1 MTDNQKNIV
10 GAILLNMSANTVPI
24 TEDMISKLVDMNDNM
39 NSMMYGTPKLTTEER
54 DEVIAALH
62 AALFVRIDRGHFVK
76 EKDHTPWYMAAK
88 AENGSK
94 FWDRYRLYLLKEKHW
109 NGDTINELDKTTDE
123 IMDLLRN
130 PEQLDG
136 PPIRR
141 GLCIGDVQ
149 SGKTS
154 SYIGLINK
162 AADAHYRVIILLTGT
177 IEKLRRQTQ
186 QRIDEGFI
194 GLDSYAFTL
203 EKGRVQVGVGA
214 IDPTTSGWAV
224 TSTTSDFNAAT
235 AKKVVGQLSNISAPV
250 IFVLKKNKSV
260 LEKLEHWLRFYNINP
275 VTKKIDLPM
284 LLIDDEADNASVN
297 TKADDV
303 TAINKG
309 IRKLLALFDRANYVG
324 FTATPYANVFI
335 DPDSEEEM
343 LNHDLFP
350 RDFIYALEAPDSYI
364 GARSIF
370 GEDAP
375 YGYMLESNDDCEH
388 ALPIIHKK
396 EDAMQFIP
404 ESLKEALAAFFIANA
419 VRDLRGDKKTH
430 RTMMINVSR
439 FIAVQNQITKII
451 DSYVRDWQRE
461 IRNYYLTGEEAL
473 RYESFSYIK
482 KVYEKHFKHFASDP
496 NFAKLKHF
504 SWEQIQEVLY
514 PAISRIVVRTIN
526 GGNAPKNLDY
536 ENYEKAPDDIGL
548 RLIAVGGLSLS
559 RGLTLEGLCT
569 SYFYRNSSMY
579 DTLMQMGRWFGYRNN
594 YQDLCKIWMPEL
606 SMAWYSYISAATDEL
621 RAEVKRMQNEDMT
634 PTDFG
639 LAVRSDIQGLL
650 VTARNKMRSAK
661 DYETVV
667 NFSGEVVETKY
678 VHSAVDVLRRNYAQ
692 SSTFLTELQKNYPVH
707 QGASE
712 LAVKH
717 PQILGVKKEAIL
729 DFLQGFAAHTMNT
742 ATGFDIQNML
752 DMFREDES
760 GIFDTWDIL
769 IAGGTTTNNPAIDFS
784 GLNIHPVVRGF
795 AYRKDTKSLQM
806 SGKNSR
812 LGSKDLAKGGL
823 THDQVETMEAGHGEG
838 GKSFSESFYFKS
850 GHKRNPL
857 LVIYPV
863 KLAPPKDGEEAEQ
876 KASKQK
882 IINDVDFPVIGLSI
896 GVPAIKGMERI
907 RLKYK
912 VNKQKWL
919 EIFGADNADDFDEI
933 DDTIPED

>member
-1 MTDNQKNIV
+1 MTDNQKNII
-10 GAILLNMSANTVPI
+10 GSILMNMSNNTQPI
-24 TEDMISKLVDMNDNM
+24 TEEMIEKLVDMNDSM
-39 NSMMYGTPKLTTEER
+39 NAMMYGTPPLTPEER
-54 DEVIAALH
+54 TQVIAELH
-62 AALFVRIDRGHFVK
+62 AKLFIRIDRGHFVK
-76 EKDHTPWYMAAK
+76 EKDHNPWYMAAK
-88 AENGSK
+88 AELPSK

-109 NGDTINELDKTTDE
+109 NGDTVNELDKTTDE
-123 IMDLLRN
+123 VMDLLGN
-130 PEQLDG
+130 PGQSEG
-136 PPIRR
+136 FMRR

-154 SYIGLINK
+154 TYIGLINK
-162 AADAHYRVIILLTGT
+162 AADANYRVIILLTGT

-203 EKGRVQVGVGA
+203 ERDNVKVGVGA
-214 IDPTTSGWAV
+214 IDESTSGWAV

-235 AKKVVGQLSNISAPV
+235 AKKVVGQLANISAPV

-260 LEKLEHWLRFYNINP
+260 LEKLEHWLRFYNANKT
-275 VTKKIDLPM
+275 TKKIDLPM
-284 LLIDDEADNASVN
+284 LLVDDEADNASVN

-309 IRKLLALFDRANYVG
+309 IRKLLALFEKANYVG

-343 LNHDLFP
+343 LKHDLFP
-350 RDFIYALEAPDSYI
+350 RDFIYALEAPSNYI
-364 GARSIF
+364 GARTIF

-375 YGYMLESNDDCEH
+375 YGYMLESNDDCEK
-388 ALPIIHKK
+388 ALPIVHKK
-396 EDAMQFIP
+396 EDTLQFIP

-419 VRDLRGDKKTH
+419 VRDLRGDTRSH
-430 RTMMINVSR
+430 RTMMINISR
-439 FIAVQNQITKII
+439 FIAVQNQVTKVV
-451 DSYVRDWQRE
+451 DGYVRDWKRE
-461 IRNYYLTGEEAL
+461 IHNYYLTGEEAL
-473 RYESFSYIK
+473 QYESFSFIK
-482 KVYEKHFKHFASDP
+482 KVFDKYFKHFADNPAFS
-496 NFAKLKHF
+496 KLKHF
-504 SWEQIQEVLY
+504 TWEQIQEVLY
-514 PAISRIVVRTIN
+514 PAISRIEVRTIN

-536 ENYEKAPDDIGL
+536 EHYEVAPDDIGL

-579 DTLMQMGRWFGYRNN
+579 DTLMQMGRWFGYRGN
-594 YQDLCKIWMPEL
+594 YQDMCKIWMPEL

-621 RAEVKRMQNEDMT
+621 RAEVHRMQNENMT
-634 PTDFG
+634 PKDFG

-650 VTARNKMRSAK
+650 VTARNKMRSAR

-678 VHSAVDVLRRNYAQ
+678 VHSTRDVLLRNYEETETFLLQLQDTYPIRRNDP
-692 SSTFLTELQKNYPVH
+692 S
-707 QGASE
+707 

-717 PQILGVKKEAIL
+717 PQILNVKKEAVL
-729 DFLQGFAAHTMNT
+729 EYLRGFSAHTMNSS
-742 ATGFDIQNML
+742 TGFVIHEL
-752 DMFREDES
+752 IDMFAGDES
-760 GIFDTWDIL
+760 GVFDEWDIL
-769 IAGGTTTNNPAIDFS
+769 VAGGATSNPEISLA
-784 GLNIHPVVRGF
+784 GMKIHPVKRNF

-823 THDQVETMEAGHGEG
+823 TTDQAADMEAGHGG
-838 GKSFSESFYFKS
+838 NGKSFSESFYFKS
-850 GHKRNPL
+850 GHKRHPL

-863 KLAPPKDGEEAEQ
+863 VLSYTPKEGEAPDQIKVKEA
-876 KASKQK
+876 
-882 IINDVDFPVIGLSI
+882 IVRDIDFPVIGLSI
-896 GVPAIKGMERI
+896 GIPLIDGMQRI

-919 EIFGADNADDFDEI
+919 EIFGADNADDFDEV
-933 DDTIPED
+933 DETIPED

>member
-1 MTDNQKNIV
+1 
-10 GAILLNMSANTVPI
+10 
-24 TEDMISKLVDMNDNM
+24 
-39 NSMMYGTPKLTTEER
+39 
-54 DEVIAALH
+54 
-62 AALFVRIDRGHFVK
+62 
-76 EKDHTPWYMAAK
+76 
-88 AENGSK
+88 
-94 FWDRYRLYLLKEKHW
+94 
-109 NGDTINELDKTTDE
+109 
-123 IMDLLRN
+123 MDLLGN
-130 PEQLDG
+130 PDQGDG
-136 PPIRR
+136 FMRR

-154 SYIGLINK
+154 TYIGLINK
-162 AADAHYRVIILLTGT
+162 AADAHYRVAILLTGT

-194 GLDSYAFTL
+194 GLDSYAFAL

-214 IDPTTSGWAV
+214 IDATTSGWAV
-224 TSTTSDFNAAT
+224 TSISSDFNAAT

-275 VTKKIDLPM
+275 VTKKIDLPL

-297 TKADDV
+297 TRTDDV

-324 FTATPYANVFI
+324 FAATPYAYVFI

-343 LNHDLFP
+343 LKHDLFP
-350 RDFIYALEAPDSYI
+350 RNFIYALEAPDSYI

-375 YGYMLESNDDCEH
+375 YGYILESNDDCEY
-388 ALPIIHKK
+388 ALPIVHKK
-396 EDAMQFIP
+396 EDTLQFIP

-430 RTMMINVSR
+430 RTMMINISR
-439 FIAVQNQITKII
+439 FIAVQNQITKVV
-451 DSYVRDWQRE
+451 DSCVRDWKRE
-461 IRNYYLTGEEAL
+461 IRNYYLTGNEAL
-473 RYESFSYIK
+473 QYDSFSFIK
-482 KVYEKHFKHFASDP
+482 KVYDKYFKQFASNP
-496 NFAKLKHF
+496 EYAKLKHF
-504 SWEQIQEVLY
+504 TWEQIQEVLY
-514 PAISRIVVRTIN
+514 PAIARIEVRTIN
-526 GGNAPKNLDY
+526 GGNAPKNLNY
-536 ENYEKAPDDIGL
+536 ERYEKAPDDIGL

-559 RGLTLEGLCT
+559 RGFTLEDLCT

-621 RAEVKRMQNEDMT
+621 RDEVKRMQNEGMT

-639 LAVRSDIQGLL
+639 LAVCSDIQGLL

-661 DYETVV
+661 DYETTV

-678 VHSAVDVLRRNYAQ
+678 VHSTVDILRRNNEVTSA
-692 SSTFLTELQKNYPVH
+692 FLLDLQKTYPVH
-707 QGASE
+707 QGPSE

-717 PQILGVKKEAIL
+717 PQILGVKKESVIE
-729 DFLQGFAAHTMNT
+729 FLRSFSAHTMNA
-742 ATGFDIQNML
+742 ATGFDVQNLL
-752 DMFREDES
+752 DMFQEDET
-760 GIFDTWDIL
+760 GIFDFWDIL
-769 IAGGTTTNNPAIDFS
+769 IAGGRTKDNPAIPFA
-784 GLNIHPVVRGF
+784 GMNVHPVMRGF

-806 SGKNSR
+806 SGKNSQ

-823 THDQVETMEAGHGEG
+823 THTLVEEMENSHSGSV
-838 GKSFSESFYFKS
+838 KSFSESFYFKF
-850 GHKRNPL
+850 GFKRNPL

-863 KLAPPKDGEEAEQ
+863 KLAPPNGSEDDNQ
-876 KASKQK
+876 KKSKQD
-882 IINDVDFPVIGLSI
+882 IIDAVDFPVVDLSVGI
-896 GVPAIKGMERI
+896 PAIKGMERI
-907 RLKYK
+907 RMKYK

-919 EIFGADNADDFDEI
+919 EVFGADNADDFDEI
-933 DDTIPED
+933 DETIPED

>member
-1 MTDNQKNIV
+1 MTDNQKNII
-10 GAILLNMSANTVPI
+10 GTILLNMSASTLPV
-24 TEDMISKLVDMNDNM
+24 TEEMIANLVDMNDNM
-39 NSMMYGTPKLTTEER
+39 NTMMYGTPKMTPEER
-54 DEVIAALH
+54 KEVINALH

-76 EKDHTPWYMAAK
+76 ENDHMPWYMAAK
-88 AENGSK
+88 AENTSK

-123 IMDLLRN
+123 IMDLLGN
-130 PEQLDG
+130 PDQSDG
-136 PPIRR
+136 FMRR

-154 SYIGLINK
+154 TYIGLINK

-214 IDPTTSGWAV
+214 IDATTSGWAV
-224 TSTTSDFNAAT
+224 TSTSSDFNAAT

-297 TKADDV
+297 TRTDDV

-343 LNHDLFP
+343 LKHDLFP

-375 YGYMLESNDDCEH
+375 YGYMLESNDDCEY
-388 ALPIIHKK
+388 ALPIVHKK
-396 EDAMQFIP
+396 EDALQFIP

-430 RTMMINVSR
+430 RTMMINISR
-439 FIAVQNQITKII
+439 FIAVQNQITKVV
-451 DSYVRDWQRE
+451 DSVVRDWKRE
-461 IRNYYLTGEEAL
+461 IRNYYLTGNEAL
-473 RYESFSYIK
+473 QYDSFSFIK
-482 KVYEKHFKHFASDP
+482 KVYDKYFKQFASNP
-496 NFAKLKHF
+496 EYAKLKHF
-504 SWEQIQEVLY
+504 TWEQIQEVLY
-514 PAISRIVVRTIN
+514 PAISRIEVRTIN

-536 ENYEKAPDDIGL
+536 ERYEKAPDDIGL

-621 RAEVKRMQNEDMT
+621 RDEVKRMQNEGMT

-661 DYETVV
+661 DYETTV

-678 VHSAVDVLRRNYAQ
+678 VHSTVDILRRNNEVTSA
-692 SSTFLTELQKNYPVH
+692 FLLDLQKTYPVH
-707 QGASE
+707 QGPSE

-717 PQILGVKKEAIL
+717 PQILDVKKDSVI
-729 DFLQGFAAHTMNT
+729 DFLRSFSAHTMNT
-742 ATGFDIQNML
+742 ATGFDVQNLL
-752 DMFREDES
+752 DMFQEDET
-760 GIFDTWDIL
+760 GIFDSWDIM
-769 IAGGTTTNNPAIDFS
+769 IAGGRTKDNPAIPFA
-784 GLNIHPVVRGF
+784 GLNVHPVMRGF

-823 THDQVETMEAGHGEG
+823 THTQVEEMENSHSGS

-850 GHKRNPL
+850 GLKRNPL

-863 KLAPPKDGEEAEQ
+863 KLTSPNDHEGNDQ
-876 KASKQK
+876 KNAKQD
-882 IINDVDFPVIGLSI
+882 IIDAVDFPVVGLSVGI
-896 GVPAIKGMERI
+896 PAIKGMERI
-907 RLKYK
+907 RMKYK

-919 EIFGADNADDFDEI
+919 EVFSTDNADDFNEI
-933 DDTIPED
+933 DETILED

>member
-1 MTDNQKNIV
+1 MTDNQKNII
-10 GAILLNMSANTVPI
+10 GTILLNMSASMLPV
-24 TEDMISKLVDMNDNM
+24 TEEMISNLVDMNDNM
-39 NSMMYGTPKLTTEER
+39 NTMMYGTPKMTPEER
-54 DEVIAALH
+54 EEVINALH
-62 AALFVRIDRGHFVK
+62 AHLFVRIDRGHFVK
-76 EKDHTPWYMAAK
+76 ENDHTPWYMAAK
-88 AENGSK
+88 AENTPK

-123 IMDLLRN
+123 IMDLLGN
-130 PEQLDG
+130 PDQVDG
-136 PPIRR
+136 FMRR

-154 SYIGLINK
+154 TYIGLINK

-214 IDPTTSGWAV
+214 IDATTSGWAV
-224 TSTTSDFNAAT
+224 TSTSSDFNAAT

-343 LNHDLFP
+343 LKHDLFP

-375 YGYMLESNDDCEH
+375 YGYMLESNDDCEY
-388 ALPIIHKK
+388 ALPIVHKK
-396 EDAMQFIP
+396 EDALQFIP

-430 RTMMINVSR
+430 RTMMINISR
-439 FIAVQNQITKII
+439 FIAVQNQITKVV
-451 DSYVRDWQRE
+451 DSCVRDWKRE
-461 IRNYYLTGEEAL
+461 IRNYYLTGNEAL
-473 RYESFSYIK
+473 QYDSFSFIK
-482 KVYEKHFKHFASDP
+482 KVYDKHFKQFASDP
-496 NFAKLKHF
+496 EFAKLKHF
-504 SWEQIQEVLY
+504 TWEQIQEVLY
-514 PAISRIVVRTIN
+514 PAISRIEVRTIN

-536 ENYEKAPDDIGL
+536 ERYEKAPDDIGL

-606 SMAWYSYISAATDEL
+606 SMAWYSYISTATDEL

-678 VHSAVDVLRRNYAQ
+678 VHSTVDILRRNHEAA
-692 SSTFLTELQKNYPVH
+692 STFLLDLQKTYPVR
-707 QGASE
+707 QGPSE

-717 PQILGVKKEAIL
+717 PQILGVKKETVM
-729 DFLQGFAAHTMNT
+729 DFLRGFAAHTMNT

-752 DMFREDES
+752 DMFQEDETC
-760 GIFDTWDIL
+760 IFDTWDIL
-769 IAGGTTTNNPAIDFS
+769 IAGGTTKDNPAVPFA
-784 GLNIHPVVRGF
+784 GLSIHPVVRGF

-823 THDQVETMEAGHGEG
+823 LHTQVEEMEAGHGG
-838 GKSFSESFYFKS
+838 KGKSFSEGFYFKS
-850 GHKRNPL
+850 GIKRNPL

-863 KLAPPKDGEEAEQ
+863 KLASPKDSEDAEQ
-876 KASKQK
+876 KKAKQD
-882 IINDVDFPVIGLSI
+882 IIDAVDFPVVGLSI

>member
-1 MTDNQKNIV
+1 MTDNQKNII
-10 GAILLNMSANTVPI
+10 GTILLNMSASTLPV
-24 TEDMISKLVDMNDNM
+24 TEEMISNLVDMNDNM
-39 NSMMYGTPKLTTEER
+39 NTMMYGTPKMTPEER
-54 DEVIAALH
+54 EEVINELH

-76 EKDHTPWYMAAK
+76 ENDHTPWYMAAK
-88 AENGSK
+88 AENTSK

-123 IMDLLRN
+123 IMDLLGN
-130 PEQLDG
+130 PDQADG
-136 PPIRR
+136 FMRR

-154 SYIGLINK
+154 TYIGLINK

-214 IDPTTSGWAV
+214 IDATTSGWAV
-224 TSTTSDFNAAT
+224 TSTSSDFNAAT

-343 LNHDLFP
+343 LKHDLFP

-370 GEDAP
+370 GEDAR
-375 YGYMLESNDDCEH
+375 YGYMLESNDDCEY
-388 ALPIIHKK
+388 ALPIAHKK
-396 EDAMQFIP
+396 EDALQFIP

-419 VRDLRGDKKTH
+419 VRDLRGDKKSH
-430 RTMMINVSR
+430 RTMMINISR
-439 FIAVQNQITKII
+439 FIAVQNQITKVV
-451 DSYVRDWQRE
+451 DSCVRDWKRE

-473 RYESFSYIK
+473 QYDSFSFIK
-482 KVYEKHFKHFASDP
+482 KVYDKYFKQFASDP

-504 SWEQIQEVLY
+504 TWEQIQEVLY
-514 PAISRIVVRTIN
+514 PAISRIEVRTIN

-536 ENYEKAPDDIGL
+536 ERYEKAPDDIGL
-548 RLIAVGGLSLS
+548 RLIAIGGLSLS

-606 SMAWYSYISAATDEL
+606 SMAWYSYISTATDEL

-678 VHSAVDVLRRNYAQ
+678 VHSTVDILRRNYEVT
-692 SSTFLTELQKNYPVH
+692 STFLLDLQNTYPVR
-707 QGASE
+707 QGTSE

-717 PQILGVKKEAIL
+717 PQILGVKKEAVM
-729 DFLQGFAAHTMNT
+729 DFLRGFAAHTMNT
-742 ATGFDIQNML
+742 ATGFDIQNLL
-752 DMFREDES
+752 DMFSEDET

-769 IAGGTTTNNPAIDFS
+769 IAGGTTKNNPVIPFA
-784 GLNIHPVVRGF
+784 GLNVHPVVRSF

-823 THDQVETMEAGHGEG
+823 LQTQVEEMEAGHDGS
-838 GKSFSESFYFKS
+838 GKSFSENFYFKS
-850 GHKRNPL
+850 GFKRNPL

-863 KLAPPKDGEEAEQ
+863 KLAPPRDNEDAEQ
-876 KASKQK
+876 KKAKQD
-882 IINDVDFPVIGLSI
+882 IVDAVDFPVVGLSI
-896 GVPAIKGMERI
+896 GVPAIRGMERI

-919 EIFGADNADDFDEI
+919 EIFGADSADDFDEI
-933 DDTIPED
+933 DETIPED

>member
-1 MTDNQKNIV
+1 MTDNQKNII
-10 GAILLNMSANTVPI
+10 GTILLNMSASTVPV
-24 TEDMISKLVDMNDNM
+24 TEEMISNLVDMNDNM
-39 NSMMYGTPKLTTEER
+39 NTMMYGTPKLTSEER
-54 DEVIAALH
+54 DEIIAALH

-76 EKDHTPWYMAAK
+76 ENDHTPWYMAAK
-88 AENGSK
+88 AESASK

-109 NGDTINELDKTTDE
+109 NGDTISELDKTTDE

-130 PEQLDG
+130 PAQVDG
-136 PPIRR
+136 QEVRR

-154 SYIGLINK
+154 TYIGLINK
-162 AADAHYRVIILLTGT
+162 AADVNYRVIILLTGT

-224 TSTTSDFNAAT
+224 TSTSSDFNAAT

-260 LEKLEHWLRFYNINP
+260 LEKLERWLRFYNINP

-297 TKADDV
+297 TKAEDV

-309 IRKLLALFDRANYVG
+309 IRKLLALFNRANYVG

-343 LNHDLFP
+343 LKHDLFP
-350 RDFIYALEAPDSYI
+350 RDFIYALEAPDNYI

-375 YGYMLESNDDCEH
+375 YGYMLESNDDCEY
-388 ALPIIHKK
+388 ALPIIHQK
-396 EDAMQFIP
+396 EDVLQHIP
-404 ESLKEALAAFFIANA
+404 ETLKEALAAFFIANA
-419 VRDLRGDKKTH
+419 VRDLRGDTRSH
-430 RTMMINVSR
+430 RTMMINISR
-439 FIAVQNQITKII
+439 FIAVQNQITKVV
-451 DSYVRDWQRE
+451 DAYVRDWKRE
-461 IRNYYLTGEEAL
+461 IRNYYLTGTEAL
-473 RYESFSYIK
+473 QYESFMFIK
-482 KVYEKHFKHFASDP
+482 GVYDKHFKPFASNP
-496 NFAKLKHF
+496 NFSKLKHF
-504 SWEQIQEVLY
+504 TWEQIQEVLY
-514 PAISRIVVRTIN
+514 PAISRIEVRTIN

-536 ENYEKAPDDIGL
+536 ERYEKAPDDIGL

-606 SMAWYSYISAATDEL
+606 SMAWYSYISTATDEL

-678 VHSAVDVLRRNYAQ
+678 VHSTVDVLRRNYQ
-692 SSTFLTELQKNYPVH
+692 ETEEFLLDLQKTHVVQRGP
-707 QGASE
+707 SE

-717 PQILGVKKEAIL
+717 PQILGVNKDNIMN
-729 DFLQGFAAHTMNT
+729 FLQGFSAHTMNT
-742 ATGFDIQNML
+742 ATGFDVQNLL
-752 DMFREDES
+752 DMFHEDET
-760 GIFDTWDIL
+760 GIFDTWDVL
-769 IAGGTTTNNPAIDFS
+769 IAGGTTTNNPAVPFA
-784 GLNIHPVVRGF
+784 GLDIHPVVRGF

-823 THDQVETMEAGHGEG
+823 THSQVKEMEAGHGG
-838 GKSFSESFYFKS
+838 SGKSFSESFYFKS
-850 GHKRNPL
+850 GCERNPL

-863 KLAPPKDGEEAEQ
+863 KLALPKDNEEEEQ
-876 KASKQK
+876 KKAKRE
-882 IINDVDFPVIGLSI
+882 IIDTIDFPVIGLSI
-896 GVPAIKGMERI
+896 GIPAIKGMEHI

-933 DDTIPED
+933 DETIPED

>member
-1 MTDNQKNIV
+1 MTDNQKNII
-10 GAILLNMSANTVPI
+10 GTILLNMSANTLPV
-24 TEDMISKLVDMNDNM
+24 TEEMIANLVDMNDNM
-39 NSMMYGTPKLTTEER
+39 NTMMYGTPKMTPEER
-54 DEVIAALH
+54 NEVINALH

-76 EKDHTPWYMAAK
+76 ENDHMPWYMAAK
-88 AENGSK
+88 AENTSK

-123 IMDLLRN
+123 IMDLLGN
-130 PEQLDG
+130 PNQGDG
-136 PPIRR
+136 FMRR

-154 SYIGLINK
+154 TYIGLINK

-214 IDPTTSGWAV
+214 IDATTSGWAV
-224 TSTTSDFNAAT
+224 TSTSSDFNAAT

-275 VTKKIDLPM
+275 VTKKIDLPL

-297 TKADDV
+297 TRTDDV

-343 LNHDLFP
+343 LKHDLFP

-375 YGYMLESNDDCEH
+375 YGYMLESNDDCEY
-388 ALPIIHKK
+388 ALPIVHKK
-396 EDAMQFIP
+396 EDALQFIP

-419 VRDLRGDKKTH
+419 VRDLRGDTKTH
-430 RTMMINVSR
+430 RTMMINISR
-439 FIAVQNQITKII
+439 FIAVQNQITKVV
-451 DSYVRDWQRE
+451 DSCVRDWKRE
-461 IRNYYLTGEEAL
+461 IRNYYLTGNEAL
-473 RYESFSYIK
+473 QYDSFSFIK
-482 KVYEKHFKHFASDP
+482 KVYDKYFKQFASNP
-496 NFAKLKHF
+496 EYAKLKHF
-504 SWEQIQEVLY
+504 TWEQIQEVLY
-514 PAISRIVVRTIN
+514 PAIARIEVRTIN

-536 ENYEKAPDDIGL
+536 ERYEKAPDDIGL

-621 RAEVKRMQNEDMT
+621 RDEVKRMQNEGMT

-661 DYETVV
+661 DYETTV

-678 VHSAVDVLRRNYAQ
+678 VHSTVDILRRNNEVTSA
-692 SSTFLTELQKNYPVH
+692 FLLDLQKTYPVH
-707 QGASE
+707 QGPSE

-717 PQILGVKKEAIL
+717 PQILGVKKESVI
-729 DFLQGFAAHTMNT
+729 DFLRSFSAHTMNT
-742 ATGFDIQNML
+742 ATGFDVQNLL
-752 DMFREDES
+752 DMFQEDET
-760 GIFDTWDIL
+760 GIFDFWDIL
-769 IAGGTTTNNPAIDFS
+769 IAGGRTKDNPAIPFA
-784 GLNIHPVVRGF
+784 GMNVHPVMRGF

-823 THDQVETMEAGHGEG
+823 THTLVEEMENSHSGSV
-838 GKSFSESFYFKS
+838 KSFSESFYFKS
-850 GHKRNPL
+850 GFKRNPL

-863 KLAPPKDGEEAEQ
+863 KLAPPNGSEDDNQ
-876 KASKQK
+876 KKSKQD
-882 IINDVDFPVIGLSI
+882 IIDAVDFPVVGLSVGI
-896 GVPAIKGMERI
+896 PAIKGMERI
-907 RLKYK
+907 RMKYK

-919 EIFGADNADDFDEI
+919 EVFGADNADDFDEI
-933 DDTIPED
+933 DETIPED

>member
-1 MTDNQKNIV
+1 MTDNQKNII
-10 GAILLNMSANTVPI
+10 GSILMNMSNNTQPI
-24 TEDMISKLVDMNDNM
+24 TEEMIEKLVDMNDSM
-39 NSMMYGTPKLTTEER
+39 NAMMYGTPPLTPEER
-54 DEVIAALH
+54 AQVIAELH
-62 AALFVRIDRGHFVK
+62 AKLFIRIDRGHFVK
-76 EKDHTPWYMAAK
+76 EKDHNPWYMAAK
-88 AENGSK
+88 VELSSK

-109 NGDTINELDKTTDE
+109 NGDTVNELDKTTDE
-123 IMDLLRN
+123 VMDLLGN
-130 PEQLDG
+130 PGQSEG
-136 PPIRR
+136 FMRR

-154 SYIGLINK
+154 TYIGLINK
-162 AADAHYRVIILLTGT
+162 AADANYRVIILLTGT

-203 EKGRVQVGVGA
+203 ERDNVKVGVGA
-214 IDPTTSGWAV
+214 IDESTSGWAV

-235 AKKVVGQLSNISAPV
+235 AKKVVGQLANISAPV

-260 LEKLEHWLRFYNINP
+260 LEKLEHWLRFYNANKT
-275 VTKKIDLPM
+275 TKKIDLPM

-309 IRKLLALFDRANYVG
+309 IRKLLALFEKANYVG

-343 LNHDLFP
+343 LKHDLFP
-350 RDFIYALEAPDSYI
+350 RDFIYALEAPSNYI
-364 GARSIF
+364 GARTIF

-375 YGYMLESNDDCEH
+375 YGYMLESNDDCEK
-388 ALPIIHKK
+388 ALPIVHKK
-396 EDAMQFIP
+396 EDTLQFIP

-419 VRDLRGDKKTH
+419 VRDLRGDTKSH
-430 RTMMINVSR
+430 RTMMINISR
-439 FIAVQNQITKII
+439 FIAVQNQVTKVV
-451 DSYVRDWQRE
+451 DGYVRDWKRE
-461 IRNYYLTGEEAL
+461 IHNYYLTGEEAL
-473 RYESFSYIK
+473 QYESFSFIK
-482 KVYEKHFKHFASDP
+482 KVFDKYFKHFADDP
-496 NFAKLKHF
+496 AFSKLKHF
-504 SWEQIQEVLY
+504 TWDQVQEVLY
-514 PAISRIVVRTIN
+514 PAISRIEVRTIN

-536 ENYEKAPDDIGL
+536 EHYEVAPDDIGL

-579 DTLMQMGRWFGYRNN
+579 DTLMQMGRWFGYRGN
-594 YQDLCKIWMPEL
+594 YQDMCKIWMPEV

-621 RAEVKRMQNEDMT
+621 RAEVHRMQNENMT
-634 PTDFG
+634 PKDFG

-650 VTARNKMRSAK
+650 VTARNKMRSAR

-678 VHSAVDVLRRNYAQ
+678 VHSTRDVLLRNYEETE
-692 SSTFLTELQKNYPVH
+692 TFLLQLQDTYPIH
-707 QGASE
+707 RNDPS

-717 PQILGVKKEAIL
+717 PQMLNVKKEAVL
-729 DFLQGFAAHTMNT
+729 EYLRGFSAHTMNSS
-742 ATGFDIQNML
+742 TGFVIHEL
-752 DMFREDES
+752 IDMFAGDES
-760 GIFDTWDIL
+760 GVFDEWDIL
-769 IAGGTTTNNPAIDFS
+769 VAGGATSNPEISFAGMKIY
-784 GLNIHPVVRGF
+784 PVKRNF

-823 THDQVETMEAGHGEG
+823 TTDQVADMEAGHGG
-838 GKSFSESFYFKS
+838 NRKSFSESFYFKS
-850 GHKRNPL
+850 GHKRHPL

-863 KLAPPKDGEEAEQ
+863 VLSYTPKEGEAPDQIKAKEA
-876 KASKQK
+876 
-882 IINDVDFPVIGLSI
+882 IVRDIDFPVIGLSI
-896 GVPAIKGMERI
+896 GIPLIDGMQRI

-919 EIFGADNADDFDEI
+919 EIFGEVDE
-933 DDTIPED
+933 TIPED

>member
-1 MTDNQKNIV
+1 MV
-10 GAILLNMSANTVPI
+10 
-24 TEDMISKLVDMNDNM
+24 MI
-39 NSMMYGTPKLTTEER
+39 
-54 DEVIAALH
+54 
-62 AALFVRIDRGHFVK
+62 
-76 EKDHTPWYMAAK
+76 
-88 AENGSK
+88 
-94 FWDRYRLYLLKEKHW
+94 
-109 NGDTINELDKTTDE
+109 
-123 IMDLLRN
+123 
-130 PEQLDG
+130 QL
-136 PPIRR
+136 I
-141 GLCIGDVQ
+141 
-149 SGKTS
+149 S
-154 SYIGLINK
+154 
-162 AADAHYRVIILLTGT
+162 TGT

-214 IDPTTSGWAV
+214 IDATTSGWAV
-224 TSTTSDFNAAT
+224 TSTSSDFNAAT

-343 LNHDLFP
+343 LKHDLFP

-370 GEDAP
+370 GEDAQ
-375 YGYMLESNDDCEH
+375 YGYMLESNDDCEY
-388 ALPIIHKK
+388 ALPIAHKK
-396 EDAMQFIP
+396 EDALQFIP

-419 VRDLRGDKKTH
+419 VRDLRGDKKSH
-430 RTMMINVSR
+430 RTMMINISR
-439 FIAVQNQITKII
+439 FIAVQNQITKVV
-451 DSYVRDWQRE
+451 DSCVRDWKRE

-473 RYESFSYIK
+473 QYDSFSFIK
-482 KVYEKHFKHFASDP
+482 KVYDKYFKQFASDP

-504 SWEQIQEVLY
+504 TWEQIQEVLY
-514 PAISRIVVRTIN
+514 PAISRIEVRTIN

-536 ENYEKAPDDIGL
+536 ERYEKAPDDIGL

-606 SMAWYSYISAATDEL
+606 SMAWYSYISTATDEL

-678 VHSAVDVLRRNYAQ
+678 VHSTVDILRRNYEVT
-692 SSTFLTELQKNYPVH
+692 STFLLDLQNTYPVR
-707 QGASE
+707 QGTSE

-717 PQILGVKKEAIL
+717 PQILGVKKEAVM
-729 DFLQGFAAHTMNT
+729 DFLRGFAAHTMNT
-742 ATGFDIQNML
+742 ATGFDIQNLL
-752 DMFREDES
+752 DMFSEDET

-769 IAGGTTTNNPAIDFS
+769 IAGGTTKNNPVIPFA
-784 GLNIHPVVRGF
+784 GLNVHPVVRSF

-823 THDQVETMEAGHGEG
+823 LQTQVEEMEAGHDGS
-838 GKSFSESFYFKS
+838 GKSFSENFYFKS
-850 GHKRNPL
+850 GIKRNPL

-863 KLAPPKDGEEAEQ
+863 KLAPPRDNEDAEQ
-876 KASKQK
+876 KKAKQD
-882 IINDVDFPVIGLSI
+882 IVDAVDFPVVGLSI
-896 GVPAIKGMERI
+896 GVPAIRGMERI

-919 EIFGADNADDFDEI
+919 EIFGADSADDFDEI
-933 DDTIPED
+933 DETIPED